1 MNSSHRTHSEQ
12 RTRRSL
18 LTKAG
23 LVAGGV
29 GVTLLHGSERA
40 VAQTVAETMDIA
52 PPPDNQALRLRPSG
66 NVPPSVSVGGAF
78 NLDNTASTGAGAVLY
93 SNQGAGALGRLLVV
107 NQANPDNPQHAVRI
121 QNSGIAHAVSI
132 FHDPAGGAGDA
143 TAEAL
148 DVVSTNPLDSTL
160 GIRGCEQ
167 GRGTVK
173 ITHSKPT
180 GADDNAAALS
190 IALIGAGTGC
200 QGIFIGN
207 STGDQTTG
215 SLIDVRNGGPGNER
229 LVLTADG
236 GLQLPVQGPGAGVV
250 IGSDAN
256 LYRSAPSLLA
266 TDGGIQASIVQLPPQ
281 ATLPEAPETGQQ
293 ARLYVSTGKLVIEWS
308 DNGRVLYTTLSLDT
322 LGPKYMRTTP
332 TPP

>member
-1 MNSSHRTHSEQ
+1 MNSSHRTYSEQ

-40 VAQTVAETMDIA
+40 VAQTVAATMDIS

-78 NLDNTASTGAGAVLY
+78 NLDNTASTGAGVVLY
-93 SNQGAGALGRLLVV
+93 SNQGAGAQGRLLAV

-148 DVVSTNPLDSTL
+148 DVV
-160 GIRGCEQ
+160 
-167 GRGTVK
+167 
-173 ITHSKPT
+173 
-180 GADDNAAALS
+180 
-190 IALIGAGTGC
+190 
-200 QGIFIGN
+200 
-207 STGDQTTG
+207 
-215 SLIDVRNGGPGNER
+215 
-229 LVLTADG
+229 
-236 GLQLPVQGPGAGVV
+236 
-250 IGSDAN
+250 
-256 LYRSAPSLLA
+256 
-266 TDGGIQASIVQLPPQ
+266 
-281 ATLPEAPETGQQ
+281 
-293 ARLYVSTGKLVIEWS
+293 
-308 DNGRVLYTTLSLDT
+308 
-322 LGPKYMRTTP
+322 
-332 TPP
+332 